1 LVVGVATV
9 VTLQPINRSGC
20 EGENVVFSVTAT
32 GTSLSYQWEEN
43 TGSGFGPITG
53 ATSPSF
59 TKVFINSAMNAN
71 QYRCVVTGTCGVVTS
86 SSATLTVNTV
96 INISTQPSPTSITT
110 CAGSNVTYR
119 MAATGVTNYQWQVNT
134 GNNFVDI
141 QGANDDT
148 LVISNVPAAYNGIV
162 RCVLV
167 GACNITV
174 SQTATLTVEQ
184 PGVWTGNASTSWTAT
199 GNWGCGQLPTSTTNV
214 TIPSTAV
221 NMPTVSANA
230 TIGNL
235 TVANGANLS
244 ITGTALLSLNG
255 NLVNNGTI
263 SNIGNGISFAG
274 TTAQTMQAGSY
285 TGKVTINNAN
295 GVSLTSNYALGD
307 VMTMTNGRLFLGNFN
322 FTMEAAGS
330 ITGANTTRY
339 LVTDGSG
346 SMFINNIGTGGRTG
360 AVLFPVG
367 QNATNYNPATL
378 TNTGTADNF
387 NVRVISGAYR
397 DYAGNSPVQATALTS
412 NAVNVTWIIN
422 EEVAGGSTA
431 SVQLQWLGTQEL
443 PSFSRT
449 LCYVSRYDGLAW
461 NPGAAGAAIGSNPYT
476 RTVTG
481 ITAFSPFGV
490 GSNNSLPVEMLSF
503 TAKASG
509 AAAILNWSTASEINN
524 SHFVVERSTNN
535 EVFEKVGEV
544 KGNETSF
551 NTNKYE
557 FVDATA
563 KAYGTTVYYRL
574 IQVDM
579 DGSENN
585 SGIVSVNFKA
595 EGSTI
600 SVVPNPFTQ
609 SFTIHLGEQAN
620 HTVTLTDVS
629 GRVLATQTVVNSS
642 SITMSEMEGLSSGVY
657 FITIDSS
664 KRIKVVKQ

>member
-1 LVVGVATV
+1 M
-9 VTLQPINRSGC
+9 RSG
-20 EGENVVFSVTAT
+20 T
-32 GTSLSYQWEEN
+32 TSQ
-43 TGSGFGPITG
+43 
-53 ATSPSF
+53 
-59 TKVFINSAMNAN
+59 MNGYT
-71 QYRCVVTGTCGVVTS
+71 YRCVVSGTCGFDTTAA
-86 SSATLTVNTV
+86 ATLTVTP
-96 INISTQPSPTSITT
+96 ILSITGQPTASVVT
-110 CAGSNVTYR
+110 CAGTNVGFTVT
-119 MAATGVTNYQWQVNT
+119 AVGVTTYQWQLDDGT
-134 GNNFVDI
+134 GWANIN
-141 QGANDDT
+141 GANT
-148 LVISNVPAAYNGIV
+148 ATISLTSVTAGMNGNKYRCALFGGCGLAISNAG
-162 RCVLV
+162 
-167 GACNITV
+167 
-174 SQTATLTVEQ
+174 TLTVEQ

-199 GNWGCGQLPTSTTNV
+199 GNWGCGQLPTTTTNV

-221 NMPTVSANA
+221 NMPTISANA

-255 NLVNNGTI
+255 NLENNGTI

-295 GVSLTSNYALGD
+295 GVSLSSNYTLGD
-307 VMTMTNGRLFLGNFN
+307 VMTMTNGRVFLGNFN

-339 LVTDGSG
+339 LVTNGSG

-412 NAVNVTWIIN
+412 NAVNVTWLIN
-422 EEVAGGSTA
+422 EEVVGGSTA
-431 SVQLQWLGTQEL
+431 SVQLQWSGTQEL

-563 KAYGTTVYYRL
+563 KTYGTTVYYRL

-585 SGIVSVNFKA
+585 SGVVSVNFSA
-595 EGSTI
+595 EGNAI

-609 SFTIHLGEQAN
+609 SFTIHMGDQAN

-657 FITIDSS
+657 FITIDST